1 MNKISILLLSS
12 LLFLGGCTIGNN
24 EDDFSQD
31 IPPIPPAQ
39 EPQDD
44 GEDFDVPVAVGT
56 VGGIIPSTDPET
68 RLRQI
73 EDGRSDPFALPT
85 GPRVTIQTVPQEIE
99 NGATTQPDGTAPG
112 TVPPGGTPP
121 GAMAPDGAPLPPG
134 TTLPDGTIVGPG
146 GIPLP
151 PGSTVGPDGTI
162 IGPDGVPIAPG
173 EVAPPPPPPPTFAER
188 ILISGVMD
196 VNGQNVAIIST
207 PEGGS
212 TRTVRVGESLM
223 GTDGMVMVR
232 AININPAEGQSVRL
246 KEGLYFV
253 ERNLGALEG
262 TVIFEE
268 MGKRVTRQVGQP
280 ARVTEAQS

>member
-1 MNKISILLLSS
+1 
-12 LLFLGGCTIGNN
+12 
-24 EDDFSQD
+24 
-31 IPPIPPAQ
+31 
-39 EPQDD
+39 
-44 GEDFDVPVAVGT
+44 
-56 VGGIIPSTDPET
+56 
-68 RLRQI
+68 
-73 EDGRSDPFALPT
+73 
-85 GPRVTIQTVPQEIE
+85 
-99 NGATTQPDGTAPG
+99 
-112 TVPPGGTPP
+112 
-121 GAMAPDGAPLPPG
+121 MAPDGAPLPPG

-188 ILISGVMD
+188 ILISGGMD

-280 ARVTEAQS
+280 APVTEAQS